1 MRDKTVK
8 FFESLPAEDAPI
20 VVFDPDAYHGT
31 VRNYP
36 GPRVTFE
43 SVVPWTGWAASIG
56 GAKGAMEKGISVVHT
71 GYLFL
76 REAGADPIIFTGIDL
91 AFPGKTTHADGVVLG
106 WGSGEV
112 TEDMA
117 HQLMLPSVTG
127 GQVKSVIAFKTFV
140 TVFEILI
147 SQTKAKVI
155 NTSPEGALIRGAEK
169 LPMEEALRR
178 HVTEPRDLRA
188 LIAAKLAGAPEVD
201 WARFRERAGDLLKAS
216 RDIDDLCDA
225 ALRWL
230 RQTSRLDRS
239 NKTEYGEW
247 KHIARKINRNRIAI
261 LSMSAVLPLF
271 QRAISGEA
279 LEVRRIGKRMTAAG
293 EGPERERLEQERMV
307 RFFGAYQK
315 AAAHLRTQLDLMLQE
330 APR

>member
-1 MRDKTVK
+1 MKRKN
-8 FFESLPAEDAPI
+8 FEI
-20 VVFDPDAYHGT
+20 VI
-31 VRNYP
+31 R
-36 GPRVTFE
+36 
-43 SVVPWTGWAASIG
+43 
-56 GAKGAMEKGISVVHT
+56 
-71 GYLFL
+71 
-76 REAGADPIIFTGIDL
+76 ADGQIDL
-91 AFPGKTTHADGVVLG
+91 
-106 WGSGEV
+106 
-112 TEDMA
+112 
-117 HQLMLPSVTG
+117 
-127 GQVKSVIAFKTFV
+127 
-140 TVFEILI
+140 
-147 SQTKAKVI
+147 
-155 NTSPEGALIRGAEK
+155 
-169 LPMEEALRR
+169 
-178 HVTEPRDLRA
+178 
-188 LIAAKLAGAPEVD
+188 
-201 WARFRERAGDLLKAS
+201 DLLNGDGKS
-216 RDIDDLCDA
+216 CERDIDDLCDA